1 MEAVRIFDDRY
12 QSKPVRPDRTGRSIG
27 DRAVYRQTGRSEI
40 QTDTGPD
47 RPATGTGL
55 SRSDRTEPAGLPVRT
70 GLPVTGRSE
79 IQIGTGPDRPVTG
92 TGSLSGLNAF
102 FTF

>member
-12 QSKPVRPDRTGRSIG
+12 QSKPVRPDRTGRSTGKDRSIG

-47 RPATGTGL
+47 RPVTGTGTGL
-55 SRSDRTEPAGLPVRT
+55 SRSDRT
-70 GLPVTGRSE
+70 GRS
-79 IQIGTGPDRPVTG
+79 TGKDRSTG
-92 TGSLSGLNAF
+92 DRAV
-102 FTF
+102 